1 MALGKIPELPLIP
14 IRKSCRVLVREIR
27 YLEGILLDIFVGVKI
42 FGKNRYGLLDFVLFP
57 PPLKFHTYPDRYN
70 PSPPKAN
77 AASAS
82 PEIPPIS

>member
-42 FGKNRYGLLDFVLFP
+42 FGKNRYGLLDFVLFSS
-57 PPLKFHTYPDRYN
+57 LKSHTYPARNN

>member
-57 PPLKFHTYPDRYN
+57 PR
-70 PSPPKAN
+70 
-77 AASAS
+77 
-82 PEIPPIS
+82 